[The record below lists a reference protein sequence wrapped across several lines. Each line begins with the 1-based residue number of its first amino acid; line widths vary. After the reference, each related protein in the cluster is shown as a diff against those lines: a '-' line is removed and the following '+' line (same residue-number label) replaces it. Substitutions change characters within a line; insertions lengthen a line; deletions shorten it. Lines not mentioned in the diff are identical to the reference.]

1 MNYDNNYFPTH
12 AEHFSL
18 PWYDRDGLMSYIDSL
33 KDSLKESLTKLK
45 LLILQ

>member
-1 MNYDNNYFPTH
+1 MNYDNNYVPTH
-12 AEHFSL
+12 AEHLSL

-33 KDSLKESLTKLK
+33 KEPLKESLAKLK